1 MQKRIGA
8 AVLAAAACAVTITGT
23 AQAETNPYCGSV
35 TQIGATKYIKSGA
48 ETVASVKQFKG
59 CNKNW
64 GYTYVW
70 SEWKARHGSGFLAG
84 AGIMTRTSTEP
95 LGYGGAPIG
104 AQEAWSNGSN
114 TLSVC
119 TRAYGSV
126 VVRGG
131 GSYSGETEERC

>member
-8 AVLAAAACAVTITGT
+8 AVLAAAAIAVTFAGP

-35 TQIGATKYIKSGA
+35 TQIGATKYIKAGS

-70 SEWKARHGSGFLAG
+70 DSWKSKHGSKFRAA
-84 AGIMTRTSTEP
+84 AGIYTRTSEGP
-95 LGYGGAPIG
+95 LGYSGPGEGG
-104 AQEAWSNGSN
+104 QEAWSNGSN

-119 TRAYGSV
+119 TQGYGSV
-126 VVRGG
+126 ISS
-131 GSYSGETEERC
+131 SYSYYGLTEERC